1 MALIGKDLL
10 EKNNGH
16 QFMFS
21 GDGHWKSFHMV
32 EDIHNIVSRMEAKVN
47 FRVMGKDGETLSR
60 MYDDQRESLI
70 SPLPVRCSKV
80 R

>member
-1 MALIGKDLL
+1 
-10 EKNNGH
+10 
-16 QFMFS
+16 
-21 GDGHWKSFHMV
+21 MV

-80 R
+80 RRE

>member
-1 MALIGKDLL
+1 
-10 EKNNGH
+10 
-16 QFMFS
+16 
-21 GDGHWKSFHMV
+21 MV

-80 R
+80 KSEQLCIEKYHNHVRWG